1 MTMALRRSL
10 SALAVVLLF
19 ASAVLVS
26 YELGLIGPAK
36 GPPPHDSDANT
47 RGVDQPEPVSPPK
60 TPALAGLWDQ
70 YRAAA
75 PMEMNWHLHCGGRL
89 DESNS
94 GSYCMLEIDFEGSI
108 STTSVSA
115 FRRMLGY
122 GEAAFA
128 ALPPGRHLKYRA
140 LLNSPG
146 GSVGAAMEFG
156 RLLREKSA
164 STNVNPNQ
172 QCVSACVLAL
182 IGGPER
188 SVDGEVGIHRPYL
201 DFDGKAQPPT
211 AAQIQT
217 TTNQVRDQ
225 MVAYLAEMNVPRK
238 IVDDMM
244 LIPPERV
251 MKLNHRDLAAYGIF
265 SNDPVYNEEIDIRI
279 AKEFGLPLER
289 NI

>member
-1 MTMALRRSL
+1 
-10 SALAVVLLF
+10 
-19 ASAVLVS
+19 
-26 YELGLIGPAK
+26 
-36 GPPPHDSDANT
+36 
-47 RGVDQPEPVSPPK
+47 
-60 TPALAGLWDQ
+60 
-70 YRAAA
+70 
-75 PMEMNWHLHCGGRL
+75 
-89 DESNS
+89 
-94 GSYCMLEIDFEGSI
+94 MLEIDFEGSI

-279 AKEFGLPLER
+279 AKEFGLPRAEYMKRKLSVIRYCSSLPKSYSQAFQVDDPFDNFSPADLFRSDSCAGPIMAAPPGKEPSGVKWEYS
-289 NI
+289 